1 MNWWIILLIVLGSI
15 VGFVLLVFVL
25 LFVVYIT
32 NFDSKI
38 LAFVQCK
45 MAKVYDKRK
54 RNRHL
59 E

>member
-38 LAFVQCK
+38 LAFVQRK